1 MADQFIKTKKEI
13 SIYVGTEYKQ
23 GSDLHL
29 GIDILVAPTIP
40 VLANPPINADVT
52 QNRIWEKQV
61 DLSVK
66 KVDQLQTNIQLLF
79 SLVWGQCTDVM
90 QSKVEASTTYKAIAN
105 SNDGIELLKLIK
117 DIAFIF
123 SSQKYLPHAIH
134 DAKRRFFLQFQGRQL
149 NVKDYLDQFTIH
161 VNVRDHIGAN
171 IVNDTGILEQ
181 LAQGAAITDVHKN
194 EAREQYLAAAFIMGA
209 DRSRF
214 GKLIKDLENSH
225 LLGDDAY
232 PRL

>member
-1 MADQFIKTKKEI
+1 M
-13 SIYVGTEYKQ
+13 
-23 GSDLHL
+23 
-29 GIDILVAPTIP
+29 
-40 VLANPPINADVT
+40 
-52 QNRIWEKQV
+52 
-61 DLSVK
+61 
-66 KVDQLQTNIQLLF
+66 
-79 SLVWGQCTDVM
+79 
-90 QSKVEASTTYKAIAN
+90 
-105 SNDGIELLKLIK
+105 
-117 DIAFIF
+117 
-123 SSQKYLPHAIH
+123 
-134 DAKRRFFLQFQGRQL
+134 
-149 NVKDYLDQFTIH
+149 KDYLDQFTIH

-181 LAQGAAITDVHKN
+181 LAQGAAITDAHKN